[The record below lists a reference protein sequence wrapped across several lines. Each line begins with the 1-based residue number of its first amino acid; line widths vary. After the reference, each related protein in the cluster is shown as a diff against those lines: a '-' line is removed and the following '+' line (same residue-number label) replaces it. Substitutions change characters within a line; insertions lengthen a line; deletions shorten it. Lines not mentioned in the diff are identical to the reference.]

1 MKIGISVDLRCSSQK
16 AALNILISSISFKI
30 SKIYPKISQ
39 VFPFFPPSPVPFFF
53 VRRPRLSRPS
63 GPGPGAET
71 ERRLGG
77 GAADGEDAAGGG
89 AEGPRFLGFFR
100 MEKHGDFMVY
110 ICLGLVWTSSI
121 AFGCFWSCRTS
132 CPFDFDWFSLS
143 FVPKSMPCAVCK

>member
-1 MKIGISVDLRCSSQK
+1 MVRQRKIVDATALCPGTAGICIFDRSKAPPISVDLRCSSQK

-53 VRRPRLSRPS
+53 VWRPLSRPS

-89 AEGPRFLGFFR
+89 AEGPRFLGVFR
-100 MEKHGDFMVY
+100 MEKNGDF
-110 ICLGLVWTSSI
+110 TS
-121 AFGCFWSCRTS
+121 
-132 CPFDFDWFSLS
+132 WFIY
-143 FVPKSMPCAVCK
+143 VED

>member
-1 MKIGISVDLRCSSQK
+1 M
-16 AALNILISSISFKI
+16 
-30 SKIYPKISQ
+30 
-39 VFPFFPPSPVPFFF
+39 PFFF

-110 ICLGLVWTSSI
+110 ICLGLVWTSI
-121 AFGCFWSCRTS
+121 F
-132 CPFDFDWFSLS
+132 
-143 FVPKSMPCAVCK
+143 